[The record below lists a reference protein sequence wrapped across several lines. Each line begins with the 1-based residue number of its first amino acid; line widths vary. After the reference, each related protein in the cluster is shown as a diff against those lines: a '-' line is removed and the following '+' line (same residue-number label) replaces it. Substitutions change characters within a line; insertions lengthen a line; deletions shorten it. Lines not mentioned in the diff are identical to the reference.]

1 MTENFRPASI
11 LNDVLGPVMT
21 GPSSSH
27 TAGPARLGRMVFDL
41 CGGVKQAEIYYSKSG
56 SYAATLSGQ
65 ASNRGFTA
73 GLLGW
78 DCADVRLPSSLEYAE
93 QAGIQVRFHAVEESY
108 DHPNRAVIVARGQD
122 DCTLRAVTL
131 SNGGGNVRITAIN
144 DYPVWL
150 DGCQDAYADLG
161 ENVLISSKPTGP
173 GSRRVRPVVPASRDS
188 RLAPPF
194 VKAGQL
200 MDRFPNATLA
210 EAALHYE
217 KSLTGWEEQ
226 KLLTYME
233 TLLAV
238 MENAARE
245 GVKIRE
251 SVHFHYLKPSANTL
265 DRNRAQF
272 IDSGILADGVV
283 IATAIMEHDRNMGV
297 IVAAPTAGS
306 AGVLPAVLLPFLR
319 SKGDLEAGRLNRA
332 LLAAGLVGAFIANQA
347 TFAAEDAGCQ
357 AENGAASAMAAAAL
371 VDLMGGDAGTA
382 LQAAALALSNL
393 LGLVCDPVGGSVEI
407 PCISRNAAA
416 AANAVVSANM
426 VLGGYDPFI
435 PFDEVVLAM
444 KAIGETMSP
453 ALRCTARGGLAAT
466 PTARRI
472 SVDSIGVKG

>member
-1 MTENFRPASI
+1 MTENFCPASI

-41 CGGVKQAEIYYSKSG
+41 CDGVKQADIYYSKSG

-78 DCADVRLPSSLEYAE
+78 DCADARLPSSLEYAE

-108 DHPNRAVIVARGQD
+108 NHPNQAVIVARGQD

-131 SNGGGNVRITAIN
+131 SIGGGNVRITTIN
-144 DYPVWL
+144 DHPVWL

-161 ENVLISSKPTGP
+161 EKVLISSKPTGP

-194 VKAGQL
+194 VNAGQL

-217 KSLTGWEEQ
+217 KSLTGWEDQ
-226 KLLTYME
+226 KLLAYME
-233 TLLAV
+233 TLLVV

-245 GVKIRE
+245 GVKITE
-251 SVHFHYLKPSANTL
+251 SGHFRYLKPSANAL
-265 DRNRAQF
+265 DCNRTRF
-272 IDSGILADGVV
+272 IDSGILEDGVV
-283 IATAIMEHDRNMGV
+283 IATATMEHDRNMGV

-319 SKGDLEAGRLNRA
+319 KGNLTAECLERA

-347 TFAAEDAGCQ
+347 TFAAEEAGCQ
-357 AENGAASAMAAAAL
+357 AENGAASSMAAAAL
-371 VDLMGGDAGTA
+371 IDLMGGDARTA
-382 LQAAALALSNL
+382 LQAAALALSNQ

-407 PCISRNAAA
+407 PCISRNAVA

-426 VLGGYDPFI
+426 VLGGFDPFI
-435 PFDEVVLAM
+435 PFDEVVMAM

-453 ALRCTARGGLAAT
+453 ALRCTAKGGLAAT

-472 SVDSIGVKG
+472 PFDSIGVQG